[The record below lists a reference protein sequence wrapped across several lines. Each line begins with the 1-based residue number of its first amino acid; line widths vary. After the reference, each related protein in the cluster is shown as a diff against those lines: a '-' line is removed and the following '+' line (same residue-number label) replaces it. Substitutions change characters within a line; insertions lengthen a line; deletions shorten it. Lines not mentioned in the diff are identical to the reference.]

1 MPDNLILEKQNQSYG
16 YKHRNGLG
24 HVGSYQV
31 SGHPFIT
38 GSTTVNDNTQIKVE
52 FPSVARSVTVV
63 NRADVALFVYFNDA
77 TAFQSANA
85 AGNSGYEENVLAGQH
100 YITLDAT
107 KDSVTFE
114 VKCKEVYIGNKSG
127 GGGGAFQLWAELT
140 GIPATDMY
148 ALSGSGLTDVDGT
161 HGSHETNNHGQV
173 TI

>member
-1 MPDNLILEKQNQSYG
+1 MPDNLTLQKQNQSYG

-38 GSTTVNDNTQIKVE
+38 GSATVNNNTQLKVE

-77 TAFQSANA
+77 SAFTSANA
-85 AGNSGYEENVLAGQH
+85 VDSGHTENVLAGQH
-100 YITLDAT
+100 YITLDST

-114 VKCKEVYIGNKSG
+114 VKCKEIYIGNKDAD
-127 GGGGAFQLWAELT
+127 GGAFQLWAELT
-140 GIPATDMY
+140 GIPSTDMY

-161 HGSHETNNHGQV
+161 HGSHTTNNHGQT